1 VTDKKAPKPVKRP
14 KPQPKPEQP
23 GPILIPRKPGGP
35 KPGGQ

>member
-14 KPQPKPEQP
+14 KPKPEQP